1 MSVAT
6 MIISI
11 SLYFESANTN
21 TAVLTTM
28 SEATMILS
36 ISLYLESANT
46 NTAVLTTMSE
56 AAKALKNAQENLD
69 VDKVLFFK
77 KYLK

>member
-11 SLYFESANTN
+11 SLYF
-21 TAVLTTM
+21 
-28 SEATMILS
+28 
-36 ISLYLESANT
+36 ESANT